1 MKKLETII
9 HPQYW
14 DQTRAVLSSL
24 KLSATLREVKTFGH
38 TPPRREVYRGS
49 AYTLETTPEL
59 ELTLLVQD
67 ELLEVTLT
75 ALSEATGNVEIV
87 VTAVEYLVSVGT
99 PKGAQAVVAPR
110 AVALVRAIAA
120 PPATALAAHA

>member
-9 HPQYW
+9 HPQNW
-14 DQTRAVLSSL
+14 DQTRAVLSAL

-67 ELLEVTLT
+67 EALEATLT
-75 ALSEATGNVEIV
+75 ALGEVTGNVEIL
-87 VTAVEYLVSVGT
+87 VTPVEYLLRIGNVQSA
-99 PKGAQAVVAPR
+99 PQVAPR
-110 AVALVRAIAA
+110 AVALVRAMAA
-120 PPATALAAHA
+120 PHVAAIAVRA